1 MRFEDEL
8 YEAMCDA
15 HPSLTVRAFSRALGM
30 SSGYWSSITAQ
41 ELPVSNVALINLND
55 YLECRKVLMNSES
68 VMNCKINRIQQMI
81 ALKIARRFLCESA
94 VVVDKVWPEIEHEFN
109 CETNKGDAYNA
120 LPFVMSRF

>member
-15 HPSLTVRAFSRALGM
+15 YPQLTVRAFSHALGM
-30 SSGYWSSITAQ
+30 SSGYWSSVTSQ
-41 ELPVSNVALINLND
+41 QLPVSNVALIHLTEF
-55 YLECRKVLMNSES
+55 LECRKVLMNSES
-68 VMNCKINRIQQMI
+68 VMDLKINGIQQMI
-81 ALKIARRFLCESA
+81 ASEIVRRFLCESA
-94 VVVDKVWPEIEHEFN
+94 VVVDKIWPEIEHEFN